1 MEECRDET
9 YSKFQVPREEVRRPQ
24 DCGPTVNKKKRA
36 AAGHQARGVSL
47 MIHGRI
53 TSKRD
58 PDLQKRIDQVVAMAQ
73 KKECDH
79 NTDVINGFHHI
90 ARASL
95 KCHRVG

>member
-1 MEECRDET
+1 MKHIPS
-9 YSKFQVPREEVRRPQ
+9 SKSHVKKLDGRRLSVQ
-24 DCGPTVNKKKRA
+24 RSIKKRA

-58 PDLQKRIDQVVAMAQ
+58 PDLQKRIDEVVAMAQ

-79 NTDVINGFHHI
+79 NTDMINGFHHI